1 MPTFWISWKSTA
13 GCLQSG
19 CGVRMPCTSR
29 WHGYDLP
36 PDLGLAADAAAAPAG
51 GGCEAASM
59 NPYIIIGALLLAL
72 GAGGAGY
79 VKGQRDNEARHVAA
93 ALVQAEAGAGR
104 QLAAAEQE
112 ARLLARELEDRAYA
126 DPVAVP

>member
-29 WHGYDLP
+29 CHGYDLP

-59 NPYIIIGALLLAL
+59 NPYIIIGA
-72 GAGGAGY
+72 
-79 VKGQRDNEARHVAA
+79 
-93 ALVQAEAGAGR
+93 
-104 QLAAAEQE
+104 
-112 ARLLARELEDRAYA
+112 RLLARELEDRAYA
-126 DPVAVP
+126 DPVAVPQCLSVDRVRRLNLR